1 VEDKLRTV
9 LWQWSTTPFS
19 ESEIELLQ
27 LAKMLIATEKRDVV
41 LGLIEEEELLATIN
55 RIDTALLDGYFPE
68 PSQDW
73 PAVPW
78 PPF

>member
-1 VEDKLRTV
+1 
-9 LWQWSTTPFS
+9 
-19 ESEIELLQ
+19 
-27 LAKMLIATEKRDVV
+27 MLIATEKRDVV

-55 RIDTALLDGYFPE
+55 RIDGAILDGRFPE

>member
-1 VEDKLRTV
+1 L
-9 LWQWSTTPFS
+9 
-19 ESEIELLQ
+19 EILQ
-27 LAKMLIATEKRDVV
+27 LAELLFGAEKRDVV
-41 LGLIEEEELLATIN
+41 LGLIEEEELTATLN
-55 RIDTALLDGYFPE
+55 RIERALTEKKFPE

>member
-1 VEDKLRTV
+1 LRTV
-9 LWQWSTTPFS
+9 LWQWSNSPFS
-19 ESEIELLQ
+19 ANELEILQ
-27 LAKMLIATEKRDVV
+27 LAKMLVGTEKRDVV

-55 RIDTALLDGYFPE
+55 RIDKALERSRFPE
-68 PSQDW
+68 PRQDW